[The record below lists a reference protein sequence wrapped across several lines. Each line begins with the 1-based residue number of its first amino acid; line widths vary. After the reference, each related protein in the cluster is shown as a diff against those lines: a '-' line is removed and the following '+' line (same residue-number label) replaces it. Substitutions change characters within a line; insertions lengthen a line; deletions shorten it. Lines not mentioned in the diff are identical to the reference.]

1 MYTVMEKYVA
11 MPNTTQKKH
20 AANRWPWLG
29 LAGIMILLDQLSK
42 IACRVWLA
50 KAACY
55 EAIPGFFKLSLYYNT
70 GAAFSFL
77 SHETGW
83 QIYLFA
89 VLAIVMG
96 IWLIRGIW
104 RGHFVGIMSMSA
116 ALILGG
122 AIGNLIDRCLYG
134 YVTDFLVFYYQQYTF
149 PAFNVADSCITLGVL
164 GFLMNRPTTLKRS

>member
-1 MYTVMEKYVA
+1 
-11 MPNTTQKKH
+11 MPNTIQKKH
-20 AANRWPWLG
+20 DANPWQWLG
-29 LAGIMILLDQLSK
+29 LAGVMILLDQLSK
-42 IACRVWLA
+42 ITCRAWLA
-50 KAACY
+50 KVTSY

-89 VLAIVMG
+89 ALAIIMA

-104 RGHFVGIMSMSA
+104 RGYFVGMMSMSA

-149 PAFNVADSCITLGVL
+149 PAFNLADSCITLGAL
-164 GFLMNRPTTLKRS
+164 GFLINRPATLKRS